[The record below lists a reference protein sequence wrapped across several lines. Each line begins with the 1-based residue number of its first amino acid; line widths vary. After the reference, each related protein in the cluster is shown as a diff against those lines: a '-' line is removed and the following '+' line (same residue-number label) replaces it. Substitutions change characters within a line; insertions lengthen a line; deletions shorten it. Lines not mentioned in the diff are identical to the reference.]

1 MENKNCIL
9 VAIPIYVKIVISISL
24 QKFETSNFCLDIVV
38 PPKRYGVF
46 ECRNLDTDELVHCFN
61 EPNDTTEEDILTFH
75 EDDSGR
81 MVYTSA
87 NSIKFFK
94 FNGDKVEFETELN
107 MAAGSPSQK
116 ICVHDKNGNWY
127 RNLFGRKVSK
137 AVNYNDTEVSS
148 HFVWWLWKIT
158 KIFKFLNLLIFRK
171 QFSLL
176 ILKTS

>member
-1 MENKNCIL
+1 M
-9 VAIPIYVKIVISISL
+9 
-24 QKFETSNFCLDIVV
+24 

-148 HFVWWLWKIT
+148 HFVL
-158 KIFKFLNLLIFRK
+158 
-171 QFSLL
+171 
-176 ILKTS
+176 